1 MTDVDSNLTQY
12 NVQTVPVR
20 ELPLESIRNA
30 EEVFNQVVEADER
43 KQLLE
48 TLIDKGLGV
57 PSIEN
62 YHIKQSQ
69 VCRVSKNKIVR
80 KSSSIKKDMK
90 SKLTD
95 ATDHLREL
103 LKKKKKVMK
112 RIIEELG
119 DNDWKVLNKSLNQK
133 SEELRKDIKEK
144 NQQKVQH
151 LSNKFLPTLD
161 KTPAILSRF
170 QDASVYSHNEVSE
183 SPPIISEEP
192 LVYGGIKLDEDER
205 EAGDREENRV

>member
-69 VCRVSKNKIVR
+69 VCRVSKNKIFVN
-80 KSSSIKKDMK
+80 
-90 SKLTD
+90 L
-95 ATDHLREL
+95 LQ
-103 LKKKKKVMK
+103 LKK
-112 RIIEELG
+112 
-119 DNDWKVLNKSLNQK
+119 
-133 SEELRKDIKEK
+133 
-144 NQQKVQH
+144 
-151 LSNKFLPTLD
+151 T
-161 KTPAILSRF
+161 
-170 QDASVYSHNEVSE
+170 
-183 SPPIISEEP
+183 
-192 LVYGGIKLDEDER
+192 
-205 EAGDREENRV
+205 